1 MNTVRYVFNKS
12 RYALA
17 FEITVAGKERRM
29 EFDRKRLY
37 FDTGN
42 VATTGITPVEDD
54 IYALLLKNKRF
65 KALIDNGE
73 LELTEESEIVAS
85 NKEAEA
91 LKTENEQLKK
101 EIKEAKKASSDKE
114 TKKVI
119 EAKDN
124 EISALKAQ
132 LESLSKDKGADEAT
146 ATSETDGF

>member
-1 MNTVRYVFNKS
+1 MRYVFNKG

-17 FEITVAGKERRM
+17 FEITVEGKERRI

-42 VATTGITPVEDD
+42 TASTGITPVEDE

-65 KALIDNGE
+65 KALIDDGE
-73 LELTEESEIVAS
+73 LELTEESEIDAS
-85 NKEAEA
+85 NKKAEA
-91 LKTENEQLKK
+91 LKTENEKLKK
-101 EIKEAKKASSDKE
+101 EIKEAKKASSNKE
-114 TKKVI
+114 TKKVL

-132 LESLSKDKGADEAT
+132 LESLNKAKEADKAP